1 MDKDLELKVIS
12 CFLNNSENCSIGRL
26 TYKGGAFLKQPTRS
40 LYFKNVLIAVIKGDN
55 KVYLS
60 DNHSHRERLETILV
74 VRWSSMLKGKQV
86 QDTKL

>member
-60 DNHSHRERLETILV
+60 DNHSDRERLETILV
-74 VRWSSMLKGKQV
+74 VRLSSMLKGKQV